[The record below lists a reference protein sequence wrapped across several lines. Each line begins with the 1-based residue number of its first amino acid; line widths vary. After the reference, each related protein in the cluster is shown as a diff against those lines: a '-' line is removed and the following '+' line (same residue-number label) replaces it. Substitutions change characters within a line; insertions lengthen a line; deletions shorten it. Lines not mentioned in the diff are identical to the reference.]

1 MKHGVFVVLIPI
13 FLLIMIFP
21 SACSTKPKT
30 PPGDVY
36 DMRKRAETQLQLG
49 NKQAD
54 RGGLNEAL
62 LFLDEAFRLAI
73 VTDDPSL
80 RVRAGLSRSNV
91 FFLLDR
97 RDEAADGWNIALAE
111 AQRMGNAELAAVC
124 RVHLSR
130 GKLLSQGKT
139 AAQSVKDEVNRELN
153 QIKSDNLYIAF
164 ACTVLGMAEKELG
177 RYADAEAAIRR
188 ALDIHEKEHN
198 LELAAYDWFLI
209 ASFRSLSGDYAGA
222 RQAMESAIAFDRRV
236 ENSWGL
242 ANDWRAL
249 GEVYT
254 KAKDPEAAR
263 AAYIRSA
270 GIYRALGND
279 EIAEEILARI
289 GG

>member
-1 MKHGVFVVLIPI
+1 MKRSVFVVLIPI

-21 SACSTKPKT
+21 SACSTKPKN
-30 PPGDVY
+30 PGDIY
-36 DMRKRAETQLQLG
+36 DTRKRAEAQLELG

-54 RGGLNEAL
+54 RGDIDTAL
-62 LFLDEAFRLAI
+62 SFLDEAFQLAI
-73 VTDDPSL
+73 ATDDPSL

-91 FFLLDR
+91 LFLLGR
-97 RDEAADGWNIALAE
+97 GDEAADGWNDALAE
-111 AQRMGNAELAAVC
+111 AQRIGNAELAAVC

-139 AAQSVKDEVNRELN
+139 AAQSVKDEVNRELS

-164 ACTVLGMAEKELG
+164 AWTVLGLAEKELG
-177 RYADAEAAIRR
+177 RYADAEAALRR
-188 ALDIHEKEHN
+188 ALDIHEKDRN

-209 ASFRSLSGDYAGA
+209 ASFRSLSGNYTGA
-222 RQAMESAIAFDRRV
+222 RQALESAIAFDRRV

-254 KAKDPEAAR
+254 KAKDPDAAR
-263 AAYIRSA
+263 AAYTRAA
-270 GIYRALGND
+270 GIYRALGNN
-279 EIAEEILARI
+279 EMAEEILARI